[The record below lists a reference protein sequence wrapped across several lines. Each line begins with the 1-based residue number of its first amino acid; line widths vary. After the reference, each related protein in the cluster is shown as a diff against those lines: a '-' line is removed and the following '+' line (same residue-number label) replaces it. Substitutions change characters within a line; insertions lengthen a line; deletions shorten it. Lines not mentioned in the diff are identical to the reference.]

1 MLRRYSFT
9 NFQSFSDTTEV
20 SLLLN
25 QKVQP
30 LTWEHTLASSQRV
43 STVMGVVGPNG
54 SGKTALLKP
63 LVFLNWFMTRSFHLS
78 PGAPIPVMPHLA
90 TPDRPIT
97 FELEGEDEQGIWR
110 YQLTLTAERV
120 LHESLH
126 EKRERFGYV
135 FTRDWVAE
143 QQTYAIRQQ
152 NFGLKPSEAR
162 KVRPN
167 ASLLSTAAQYGVKE
181 VERWTNRVIGT
192 NVNIEGRVPYHDGD
206 LLSASEFFA
215 TQPALRQ
222 QMVRLLRGWDLGLE
236 DIELREQ
243 DIRPSGREGTVKVWV
258 PHGIHRW
265 RNGATHALPFW
276 EESSGTRSAF
286 VLLSRLLPALTSGG
300 LVVIDEFE
308 NDLHPHMLEPIL
320 NLFASPRTNPH
331 HAQILFT
338 CHAAEVLNLLHK
350 SQVMLVEKDADGEST
365 AWRLDSV
372 VGLRNDDNFYAK
384 YMAGAYGAVPQV

>member
-120 LHESLH
+120 MHESLH

-167 ASLLSTAAQYGVKE
+167 ASLLSTAAQYGVEE
-181 VERWTNRVIGT
+181 VKRWTSQVIGT
-192 NVNIEGRVPYHDGD
+192 NVDIEGRVPYHDSD

-215 TQPALRQ
+215 AQPALRQ

>member
-320 NLFASPRTNPH
+320 NLFASPCTNPH